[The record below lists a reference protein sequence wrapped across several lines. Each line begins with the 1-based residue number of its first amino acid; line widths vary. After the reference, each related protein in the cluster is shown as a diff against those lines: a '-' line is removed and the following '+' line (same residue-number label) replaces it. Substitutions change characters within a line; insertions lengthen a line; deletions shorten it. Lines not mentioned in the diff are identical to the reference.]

1 MAHSAPRAAL
11 AADASSRTAPTHVRN
26 SLAESGRP
34 LVPFDQALTAIN
46 DVGAGLQGLCELLKL
61 ANGQPV
67 EPSGL
72 LALLKPLAERLDAA
86 SCDLNDMEIV
96 DLSEITKS

>member
-1 MAHSAPRAAL
+1 MAESAPRAAL
-11 AADASSRTAPTHVRN
+11 AAGASSRTAPTLVRN
-26 SLAESGRP
+26 PLAESGRP

-61 ANGQPV
+61 ANSQPV

-72 LALLKPLAERLDAA
+72 LALLKPLADRLDAVSA
-86 SCDLNDMEIV
+86 DLNDMHIV
-96 DLSEITKS
+96 DLSQHEQ